1 MKYLQKVRTF
11 LLIIICNGL
20 IGSAVHAQDKVLRI
34 YNWSN
39 YLGHSTIEDFTRE
52 TGIKVRLDFYDSNEM
67 LHQKLSSG
75 RSGYDIVLPSSNWA
89 QLQMNAGFYQKLD
102 KKLLPNLEHIDSS
115 MRQVFSSFDPG
126 NQYFVNWLWGYTSI
140 AINTDK
146 VQKALGSEPLPD
158 NMWELLF
165 NKKYASKLR
174 SCGISLLDSSSEL
187 VSAALLSLGRDPFSR
202 KASDYVDV
210 ENVLKDLRSHIT
222 MISSKDY
229 IDDLARGGVCVAMGW
244 SGDLNV
250 AKQRA
255 LVGKTGQKIEVLY
268 PKNGG
273 ILFFDMM
280 AIPVDAPNP
289 EHAHQF
295 INYILRPKVHA
306 SLTNHL
312 LYANANQK
320 AKEYVDAGILQNS
333 RIYLHSHE
341 LLKMQTPKLVNN
353 DLRRKINVIFANF
366 KSGL

>member
-1 MKYLQKVRTF
+1 MLA
-11 LLIIICNGL
+11 LA
-20 IGSAVHAQDKVLRI
+20 IGWGGCFSSLAQDKFLRI

-52 TGIKVRLDFYDSNEM
+52 TGIKVRLDFYDSNEI
-67 LHQKLSSG
+67 LHQKLISG

-89 QLQMNAGFYQKLD
+89 QLQMNAGLYQRLNKS
-102 KKLLPNLEHIDSS
+102 LLPNLAHIEPS
-115 MRQVFSSFDPG
+115 MRQVFSAFDPG

-146 VQKALGSEPLPD
+146 VQAALGAEPLPE

-165 NKKYASKLR
+165 NKKYTSKLR
-174 SCGISLLDSSSEL
+174 SCGISLLDSPSEL
-187 VSAALLSLGRDPFSR
+187 VSAALLSLGKDPFSR

-210 ENVLKDLRSHIT
+210 ENLLKDLRSHIT
-222 MISSKDY
+222 MISSKDF
-229 IDDLARGGVCVAMGW
+229 IDDLAHGSVCVAMGW

-255 LVGKTGQKIEVLY
+255 AIGKTGQKIDVLF

-273 ILFFDMM
+273 ILFFDML
-280 AIPVDAPNP
+280 AIPADAPNP

-306 SLTNHL
+306 SLTNQL
-312 LYANANQK
+312 FYANANQK
-320 AKEYVDAGILQNS
+320 AKEHVDANILQNN
-333 RIYLHSHE
+333 RIYLPSHE
-341 LLKMQTPKLVNN
+341 LLKMQIPRLVNN
-353 DLRRKINVIFANF
+353 DMRRKINTIFTNF